1 MEINLRA
8 EDNIILNVIMSNH
21 DDDDTLSI
29 TMTYDWGKVRD
40 IY

>member
-1 MEINLRA
+1 MRA

-29 TMTYDWGKVRD
+29 TMTYDWYKV
-40 IY
+40 IEIFI